1 MFRTNVLRTCSD
13 RKWFLAIWLP
23 GVENTRADAL
33 SRGQRRGAAVAAEAV
48 AAGWIPSA
56 LPLPPSAFDVLRAVA
71 RLSQQ

>member
-1 MFRTNVLRTCSD
+1 MACPLQVQL
-13 RKWFLAIWLP
+13 LAIWLP

-48 AAGWIPSA
+48 AAGGIPSA